1 MKNKFDQ
8 LENQFTYAERT
19 AHQEWIELI
28 LSKVELEGKRVAD
41 IGCGGG
47 IYTRMLAE
55 FGPRSVLGVDS
66 SKRMLEAAQEKT
78 LSDTIE
84 YVYADGENLA
94 PIRDGSLDIVVER
107 AVIHHL
113 SELLPN
119 MKEISRVLSQEDGV
133 AIIQDRTPE
142 DCLIEGTSTHIRGYL
157 FECFPFL
164 AETEKTRRFS
174 DEAVQKAM
182 MKAGFKHVERV
193 ELWETRSVYLNLNEL
208 AEDLQSRRGRTILHE
223 LSDEQLTNFVK
234 YVSSKLPQD
243 QEIIEK
249 DRWSIWFGFRN

>member
-1 MKNKFDQ
+1 MENKFDQ

-19 AHQEWIELI
+19 AHQEWIQLI
-28 LSKVELEGKRVAD
+28 LSKVVLEDKRVAD

-55 FGPRSVLGVDS
+55 CGPRSVLGVDS
-66 SKRMLEAAQEKT
+66 SKRMLEAAQAKT
-78 LSDTIE
+78 TSDTIQ

-94 PIRDGSLDIVVER
+94 PLADGSLDVVVER

-113 SELLPN
+113 TELLPN
-119 MKEISRVLSQEDGV
+119 MKEISRVLSKEGGV

-142 DCLIEGTSTHIRGYL
+142 DCLIEGSPTHIRGYL

-164 AETEKTRRFS
+164 AELEKKRRFS

-182 MKAGFKHVERV
+182 LAAGFKCVEKV
-193 ELWETRSVYLNLNEL
+193 ELWETRTVYSTINEL
-208 AEDLQSRRGRTILHE
+208 AEDLLSRRGRTILHE
-223 LSDEQLTNFVK
+223 LNDEQLKEFVS
-234 YVSSKLPQD
+234 YVSSKLSQER
-243 QEIIEK
+243 EIIEK
-249 DRWSIWFGFRN
+249 DRWSVWFGFCN